1 MEVDGFDS
9 NGGVLDWS
17 KTETWE
23 AVVQQARRR
32 AWDVCFMMP
41 PSSTYSR
48 ARHRQDGQHGG
59 PKPLRNRLYPDGFPW
74 LAKQHVAAVELENSI
89 ISQCLNLALVLT
101 ELQIGWLLLH
111 PEDLGKLKNGD
122 NPASIWQ
129 RWTNL
134 ARHGR
139 GLCICATMV
148 RRPRTPHV
156 QSLT

>member
-1 MEVDGFDS
+1 MSVGSSLQVCFKNLSERTGCGIEVDGFDS

-59 PKPLRNRLYPDGFPW
+59 PKPLRNRLYLMVSRG
-74 LAKQHVAAVELENSI
+74 LRSNM
-89 ISQCLNLALVLT
+89 
-101 ELQIGWLLLH
+101 WLLL
-111 PEDLGKLKNGD
+111 
-122 NPASIWQ
+122 
-129 RWTNL
+129 
-134 ARHGR
+134 
-139 GLCICATMV
+139 
-148 RRPRTPHV
+148 
-156 QSLT
+156 SLRIPSFLSV